1 MKGGKR
7 KEAEG
12 QERGR
17 DREKEARRQECKV
30 MRKGSNR
37 ESKFGRHRYNEG
49 GR

>member
-17 DREKEARRQECKV
+17 DREKEASRQECKV

-37 ESKFGRHRYNEG
+37 ESRKEIWEAQIQ
-49 GR
+49 